1 MPSSVSSTSRGA
13 PHPARSPHIEE
24 RLDARHIDYR
34 FEPNFPVEGLRDA
47 EGNQVRLSQHRAPK
61 QMVDRYVEQMKNDA
75 VFPGIVINAIGEMVD
90 GNTRLAAKRRLG
102 RKTIAAYVC
111 SDLTPLAA
119 RALSVE
125 LNQSHGQSMTAP
137 EIRAFVIGAV
147 REGQT
152 LDVRA
157 YARMTGTKPATLR
170 RWIKA
175 EEARARAAR
184 VGLSVDG
191 FGLLPELVQ
200 AALQQA
206 RMQSVFVEAA
216 RLAGDARL
224 NASTTKAIVRDA
236 NAAGSE
242 AAALMLIAGEREAR
256 AADITTMASGFKP
269 PRRRSASAAP
279 HLAALMKFEA
289 SDFSDVASDK
299 VPDAITRIERLHTE
313 LGIALAQL
321 QQAALVPVGAD
332 SSNNHGGGA

>member
-1 MPSSVSSTSRGA
+1 
-13 PHPARSPHIEE
+13 
-24 RLDARHIDYR
+24 
-34 FEPNFPVEGLRDA
+34 
-47 EGNQVRLSQHRAPK
+47 
-61 QMVDRYVEQMKNDA
+61 MVDRYVEQMKNDA
-75 VFPGIVINAIGEMVD
+75 VFPGIVINAIGELVD
-90 GNTRLAAKRRLG
+90 GNTRLAATRRLG
-102 RKTIAAYVC
+102 RKAIAAYVC

-125 LNQSHGQSMTAP
+125 LNQSHGQSMTVQ

-175 EEARARAAR
+175 EESRGRAAR
-184 VGLSVDG
+184 AGVSVDG
-191 FGLLPELVQ
+191 FELLPEMVQ

-236 NAAGSE
+236 NAAGPE
-242 AAALMLIAGEREAR
+242 AAALMLIASEREAR
-256 AADITTMASGFKP
+256 SADITTMASGFKP

-289 SDFSDVASDK
+289 GDFSDVPSDK
-299 VPDAITRIERLHTE
+299 VLDAITRIERLHTE

-321 QQAALVPVGAD
+321 QRAALVTVGA
-332 SSNNHGGGA
+332 SASNNGGGA

>member
-1 MPSSVSSTSRGA
+1 MAPSMFSTSRGA
-13 PHPARSPHIEE
+13 PHPARSPQIEE
-24 RLDARHIDYR
+24 RLDARHIPYT
-34 FEPNFPVEGLRDA
+34 FQPSFPVDGLRDA
-47 EGNQVRLSQHRAPK
+47 EGNQVRLGQHRAPK

-75 VFPGIVINAIGEMVD
+75 VFPGIVINAAGELVD
-90 GNTRLAAKRRLG
+90 GNTRVAAARRLG

-125 LNQSHGQSMTAP
+125 LNQSHGQSMTSQ

-184 VGLSVDG
+184 AGLSVDS
-191 FGLLPELVQ
+191 FELLPEPVQ
-200 AALQQA
+200 AALQQT

-216 RLAGDARL
+216 TLAGDARL
-224 NASTTKAIVRDA
+224 NASTTKALVRDA
-236 NAAGSE
+236 NAAASE
-242 AAALMLIAGEREAR
+242 AAAVVLIAREREAR
-256 AADITTMASGFKP
+256 AADITTIASGFKP
-269 PRRRSASAAP
+269 RRHRSASAAP
-279 HLAALMKFEA
+279 HLAALMKYAA
-289 SDFSDVASDK
+289 SDFSDVPSDK
-299 VPDAITRIERLHTE
+299 VPDALTRMERLHTE
-313 LGIALAQL
+313 LGTALSQL
-321 QQAALVPVGAD
+321 RQVALVPAEVTR
-332 SSNNHGGGA
+332 SHNGGAV